1 MSRNRELQSGVASQ
15 LEDLTAMAIEVKR
28 LLREGQ
34 EDDLAYA
41 LVYQLRWKL
50 GKVLA
55 GMASIGVMVPRSP
68 LIKAAN
74 QILEAQRQQ

>member
-1 MSRNRELQSGVASQ
+1 MSQDRELQAGVASQ
-15 LEDLTAMAIEVKR
+15 LEDLAAMAIEVKR

-41 LVYQLRWKL
+41 LVYQLRRKL
-50 GKVLA
+50 GKVL
-55 GMASIGVMVPRSP
+55 GIGVMVPRSH